1 MIHCKVLVVDGASTS
16 VGSSNFD
23 DRSFRLNDEANL
35 NVFSEEFAR
44 EQVALIDADFES
56 AVRLSRRRWSQ
67 RPFARRVYENVAI
80 LLRSQL

>member
-1 MIHCKVLVVDGASTS
+1 MKNAKELVIDGVWSS

-35 NVFSEEFAR
+35 NVFSDALAQ
-44 EQVALIDADFES
+44 EQIQLIDADIQQS
-56 AVRLSRRRWSQ
+56 RLMVLHKWRHRKFGRRINERL
-67 RPFARRVYENVAI
+67 AL